1 MILEILEMGRTK
13 RMSEAKQKMPF
24 WLKDNFAPVFE
35 ETSTTDLKVLG
46 EIPRELNGRLLRNGA
61 NPKSGWSDHWF
72 LGDGMLHGVEIRE
85 GSANWYKNRYV
96 KTPMFLDPNS
106 DVMSS
111 FGDMS
116 RSTANTHVIHHAG
129 KIMAL
134 EEGHWPFII
143 DEQLETIGPNN
154 YEGKLKGSMTAHP
167 KVCPETGELLAF
179 GYSMTPP
186 YLTYLR
192 VSASG
197 KLVQIEPI
205 SVKGATMIH
214 DFNVTRN
221 HVIFM
226 DLPAVWNL
234 EGMAE
239 TGLPV
244 LWDESYGARLGVM
257 PRNGGDQDITWY
269 EIDPCYVFH
278 PLNSYEDG
286 DKIIID
292 VCRMEDTMKPGSSS
306 PPLLFRW
313 VIDRSK
319 GTVTETQLDDRMA
332 DFPRVCDSKVGL
344 KHQYGYCA
352 AFAPSKP
359 FADGF
364 LKYDLEK
371 NNSAFHNLR
380 GGQGSEPVFVKNPGD
395 ELEDSGWVLSY
406 VFRPETET
414 SEIVILNAQEFEEEP
429 VARIQIPVRVP
440 AGFHGNWVPEGY

>member
-1 MILEILEMGRTK
+1 M
-13 RMSEAKQKMPF
+13 
-24 WLKDNFAPVFE
+24 
-35 ETSTTDLKVLG
+35 
-46 EIPRELNGRLLRNGA
+46 
-61 NPKSGWSDHWF
+61 
-72 LGDGMLHGVEIRE
+72 
-85 GSANWYKNRYV
+85 
-96 KTPMFLDPNS
+96 
-106 DVMSS
+106 
-111 FGDMS
+111 
-116 RSTANTHVIHHAG
+116 
-129 KIMAL
+129 
-134 EEGHWPFII
+134 
-143 DEQLETIGPNN
+143 
-154 YEGKLKGSMTAHP
+154 KLYD
-167 KVCPETGELLAF
+167 F
-179 GYSMTPP
+179 
-186 YLTYLR
+186 
-192 VSASG
+192 
-197 KLVQIEPI
+197 
-205 SVKGATMIH
+205 VKGATMIH
-214 DFNVTRN
+214 DFNLTRN

-286 DKIIID
+286 EKIIID
-292 VCRMEDTMKPGSSS
+292 VCRMDDTMKPGSSS
-306 PPLLFRW
+306 PPMLFRW
-313 VIDRSK
+313 VIDQSK

-344 KHQYGYCA
+344 KHHYGYCA

-380 GGQGSEPVFVKNPGD
+380 GGQGSEPVFVKNPED
-395 ELEDSGWVLSY
+395 ELEDSGWILSY

-429 VARIQIPVRVP
+429 VARIQLPVRVP
-440 AGFHGNWVPEGY
+440 AGFHGNWVPDGY